1 MRDTSFFKT
10 TKYLARSGSPRIDD
24 TTIMPRGTAQINDV
38 STWLPPSLDT
48 PWQNV
53 FFEYIKKDTSTLNI
67 KKKRRKRHNP
77 FTFKLGDKV
86 HISHLCSAFQRE
98 YDVKWSGEIFKIV
111 KRFL

>member
-1 MRDTSFFKT
+1 MSKQ
-10 TKYLARSGSPRIDD
+10 
-24 TTIMPRGTAQINDV
+24 QIKVN
-38 STWLPPSLDT
+38 LEL
-48 PWQNV
+48 
-53 FFEYIKKDTSTLNI
+53 KKDTSALNI

-86 HISHLCSAFQRE
+86 HISHLHSAFQRE